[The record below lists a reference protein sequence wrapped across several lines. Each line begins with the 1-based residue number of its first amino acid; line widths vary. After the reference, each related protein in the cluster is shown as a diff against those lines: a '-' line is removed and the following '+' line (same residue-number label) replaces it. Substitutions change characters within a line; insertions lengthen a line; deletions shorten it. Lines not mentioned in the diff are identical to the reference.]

1 MSEIGAVTSRLN
13 IDRGLFFHLNV
24 AAFLCLCAYFVIK
37 SQHQINGTN
46 AEKNDHHCSWWH
58 NKPTITIMTICNL
71 ALSLTSS
78 IFFARD
84 DLDTVLKLS
93 ALVWRHSIV
102 SLCLIWSA
110 NRLFSLPIAYIFFG
124 ARCIYFEFSWING
137 PFSHIKILFL
147 LLSDK
152 HQPTTEINSFS
163 YRCCVHFFCLHLG
176 FWSIMVISLSFVTR
190 ICNEN
195 DQKISEYET
204 EMYEGKKREYTV
216 ELMPNDRKMYMHLTC
231 LIHFLLSVQFIS
243 IAVKEKRSARA
254 REKERE
260 TNTTKAHLTFS
271 RCKMHLLIRICCIS
285 FIQFGNHVPFTF
297 LIGRALVSAPFISI
311 LINIFLVCGM
321 CFLPFWLGNTGIEHR
336 LIETEIMITA
346 KAVLSRS
353 KHFFLLRT
361 KFFCFFFLLIMRKR
375 LLDLANKRIRQ
386 HTISSYWCAYT
397 FWLEI
402 LFEAH
407 TFIGQFNASS

>member
-1 MSEIGAVTSRLN
+1 MREIVAVTSRLN

-46 AEKNDHHCSWWH
+46 AEKNDHHCLWWH
-58 NKPTITIMTICNL
+58 SKPTITIMTICNL

-137 PFSHIKILFL
+137 PFTHIKILFL

-152 HQPTTEINSFS
+152 HQPATEINSFS

-204 EMYEGKKREYTV
+204 EMYEGKKREV

-254 REKERE
+254 GERKR
-260 TNTTKAHLTFS
+260 NKYNKSTFDFLS
-271 RCKMHLLIRICCIS
+271 MQNALINSHLLYFIYSIWKSRPIYIFNWPGTCFSTVYLNLNKYFFGLWYVFSS
-285 FIQFGNHVPFTF
+285 FWA
-297 LIGRALVSAPFISI
+297 R
-311 LINIFLVCGM
+311 
-321 CFLPFWLGNTGIEHR
+321 
-336 LIETEIMITA
+336 
-346 KAVLSRS
+346 
-353 KHFFLLRT
+353 
-361 KFFCFFFLLIMRKR
+361 
-375 LLDLANKRIRQ
+375 
-386 HTISSYWCAYT
+386 
-397 FWLEI
+397 
-402 LFEAH
+402 
-407 TFIGQFNASS
+407 